1 MAAIDRLY
9 LDANA
14 LISLGEGSGPI
25 FELLLELAESQKPDE
40 GFLFTSELTLA
51 ELLVRPFR
59 DEDENL
65 IQLYDNWTVS
75 GGWLTVGPVD
85 RDVLWSAALA
95 RAENST
101 IKLPDAIHLS
111 TAVGFRCTHFLT
123 ADKRI
128 PNPVQISNRRFGSTR
143 RSAPLEILRLDEE
156 TLRMIIRGRI
166 PK

>member
-9 LDANA
+9 LDANV
-14 LISLGEGSGPI
+14 LISLGEGKGPVS
-25 FELLLELAESQKPDE
+25 ELLLELAGSQKPDE

-51 ELLVRPFR
+51 ELLVRPHR
-59 DEDENL
+59 DEDESL

-75 GGWLTVGPVD
+75 GGWLTVGHVD
-85 RDVLWSAALA
+85 RDVLRSAALI

-128 PNPVQISNRRFGSTR
+128 PNPVQISNRRFGITR

-156 TLRMIIRGRI
+156 TLRIIIQERI